1 MAANGSNGSA
11 SGGGD
16 AAPAAP
22 AICVRLD
29 IVDRM
34 KRWEGKVAV
43 VTGASGA
50 IGGAIAKELVRAG
63 MIVCALSRRRDKVEK
78 LRASLFDVAGNLN
91 CVECD
96 ITVED
101 DVKQAFGW
109 IEGAY
114 GGVDM
119 LVNNAGVI
127 TKCLLTEKNNT
138 RDLYTTMETNIIGLC
153 LCTREAVKSMK
164 ARDVKGH
171 IINVNSI
178 FGHKVHQAVPG
189 TRPLN
194 GMYPA
199 SKYAVTAITECI
211 RQELIYL
218 NTGCKVTSIS
228 PGLVEGDILS
238 TVSSN
243 ENEIVKYMPKLKPE
257 DVAEAVLYAIT
268 TPENVQINELVIKP
282 MGEFL

>member
-1 MAANGSNGSA
+1 MASNGANAGNESGETA
-11 SGGGD
+11 S
-16 AAPAAP
+16 PP
-22 AICVRLD
+22 TSVRLD
-29 IVDRM
+29 ICERM

-50 IGGAIAKELVRAG
+50 IGGAIAKELVKAG

-96 ITVED
+96 ITEEE
-101 DVKQAFGW
+101 DVKHAFGW
-109 IEGAY
+109 IANTY
-114 GGVDM
+114 GGVDI

-164 ARDVKGH
+164 LRDVKGH
-171 IINVNSI
+171 IININSI

-218 NTGCKVTSIS
+218 DTGCKVTSIS

-268 TPENVQINELVIKP
+268 TPDNVQIHDLVIKP

>member
-1 MAANGSNGSA
+1 MATNGANAGNDGNEGTATPTS
-11 SGGGD
+11 
-16 AAPAAP
+16 
-22 AICVRLD
+22 VR
-29 IVDRM
+29 INMTERM

-50 IGGAIAKELVRAG
+50 IGGAIAKELVKAG

-96 ITVED
+96 ITEEE
-101 DVKQAFGW
+101 DVKHAFGW
-109 IEGAY
+109 IANTY

-164 ARDVKGH
+164 SRDFKGH
-171 IINVNSI
+171 IININSI

-218 NTGCKVTSIS
+218 DSGCKVTSIS

-238 TVSSN
+238 TVSAN

-268 TPENVQINELVIKP
+268 TPDNVQIHDLVIKP

>member
-1 MAANGSNGSA
+1 MASNGANAGNES
-11 SGGGD
+11 SET
-16 AAPAAP
+16 AAPP
-22 AICVRLD
+22 TTVRLD
-29 IVDRM
+29 ICERM

-50 IGGAIAKELVRAG
+50 IGGAIAKELVKAG

-96 ITVED
+96 ITEEE
-101 DVKQAFGW
+101 DVKHAFGW
-109 IEGAY
+109 IANTY
-114 GGVDM
+114 GGVDI

-164 ARDVKGH
+164 LRDVKGH
-171 IINVNSI
+171 IININSI

-218 NTGCKVTSIS
+218 DTGCKVTSIS

-268 TPENVQINELVIKP
+268 TPDNVQIHDLVIKP

>member
-1 MAANGSNGSA
+1 MSANGSNGSND
-11 SGGGD
+11 SNDGT
-16 AAPAAP
+16 PAAP
-22 AICVRLD
+22 ATSVRID
-29 IVDRM
+29 IADRM
-34 KRWEGKVAV
+34 KRWQGKVAV

-50 IGGAIAKELVRAG
+50 IGGAIAKELVKAG

-78 LRASLFDVAGNLN
+78 LRVSLFDVAGNLN

-96 ITVED
+96 ITVEE
-101 DVKQAFGW
+101 DVKHAFGW
-109 IEGAY
+109 IENAY

-171 IINVNSI
+171 IININSI

-211 RQELIYL
+211 RQELVYL
-218 NTGCKVTSIS
+218 GTGCKVTSIS
-228 PGLVEGDILS
+228 PGLVEGDIVS
-238 TVSSN
+238 TSSTKDN
-243 ENEIVKYMPKLKPE
+243 DIVNYMPKLKPE

-268 TPENVQINELVIKP
+268 TPENVQIHELVIKP

>member
-1 MAANGSNGSA
+1 MS
-11 SGGGD
+11 
-16 AAPAAP
+16 
-22 AICVRLD
+22 IT
-29 IVDRM
+29 DRM

-50 IGGAIAKELVRAG
+50 IGGAIARELVKAG
-63 MIVCALSRRRDKVEK
+63 MIVCALARRRDKVEK

-96 ITVED
+96 ITQEE
-101 DVKQAFGW
+101 DVKHAFGW

-114 GGVDM
+114 GGVDL

-138 RDLYTTMETNIIGLC
+138 KDLYTTMETNIIGLC

-164 ARDVKGH
+164 ARDVHGH

-178 FGHKVHQAVPG
+178 FGHKVHQSVPG

-211 RQELIYL
+211 RQELVYL
-218 NTGCKVTSIS
+218 DSQVKVSVRKRRSPSVTIDKCTNSLPKISLFLSLPSTWYRASAQDWWRVTSS
-228 PGLVEGDILS
+228 LLTPSTRTTSLS
-238 TVSSN
+238 TCQN
-243 ENEIVKYMPKLKPE
+243 
-257 DVAEAVLYAIT
+257 
-268 TPENVQINELVIKP
+268 
-282 MGEFL
+282 

>member
-1 MAANGSNGSA
+1 MSTNEK
-11 SGGGD
+11 
-16 AAPAAP
+16 
-22 AICVRLD
+22 
-29 IVDRM
+29 M

-50 IGGAIAKELVRAG
+50 IGGAIAKELVKAG
-63 MIVCALSRRRDKVEK
+63 MIVCALARRRDKVEK

-96 ITVED
+96 ITMEE
-101 DVKQAFGW
+101 DVKHAFGW
-109 IEGAY
+109 IEGTY
-114 GGVDM
+114 GGVDL

-138 RDLYTTMETNIIGLC
+138 KDLYTTMETNIIGLC

-164 ARDVKGH
+164 ARDVHGH

-218 NTGCKVTSIS
+218 DSHIKVSSIS
-228 PGLVEGDILS
+228 PGLVEGDLVAS
-238 TVSSN
+238 HTTN

-257 DVAEAVLYAIT
+257 DVAEALLYAIT
-268 TPENVQINELVIKP
+268 TPDHVQIHELVIKP

>member
-1 MAANGSNGSA
+1 MS
-11 SGGGD
+11 
-16 AAPAAP
+16 
-22 AICVRLD
+22 IT
-29 IVDRM
+29 DRM

-50 IGGAIAKELVRAG
+50 IGGAIARELVKAG
-63 MIVCALSRRRDKVEK
+63 MIVCALARRRDKVEK

-96 ITVED
+96 ITQEE
-101 DVKQAFGW
+101 DVKHAFGW

-114 GGVDM
+114 GGVDL

-138 RDLYTTMETNIIGLC
+138 KDLYTTMETNIIGLC

-164 ARDVKGH
+164 ARDVHGH

-211 RQELIYL
+211 RQELVYL
-218 NTGCKVTSIS
+218 DSQVKVSSIS
-228 PGLVEGDILS
+228 PGLVEGDIVA
-238 TVSSN
+238 THTIN
-243 ENEIVKYMPKLKPE
+243 ENDLVKYMPKLKPE
-257 DVAEAVLYAIT
+257 DVAEAVLYVIT
-268 TPENVQINELVIKP
+268 TPDHVQVHELVIKP

>member
-1 MAANGSNGSA
+1 MAANGSNGNNDNNESI
-11 SGGGD
+11 
-16 AAPAAP
+16 P
-22 AICVRLD
+22 AIPPPSVRLD
-29 IVDRM
+29 IADRM
-34 KRWEGKVAV
+34 KRWHGKVAV

-50 IGGAIAKELVRAG
+50 IGGAIAIELVKSG

-78 LRASLFDVAGNLN
+78 LRVSLFDVAGSLN
-91 CVECD
+91 YVECD

-101 DVKQAFGW
+101 DIKYAFGW
-109 IEGAY
+109 IENTY

-119 LVNNAGVI
+119 LVNNAGII

-138 RDLYTTMETNIIGLC
+138 RDLYKTMETNIIGLS

-211 RQELIYL
+211 RQELVYL
-218 NTGCKVTSIS
+218 GTGCKVTSIS

-238 TVSSN
+238 TNTSKD
-243 ENEIVKYMPKLKPE
+243 NEIVNYMPKLKPE

-268 TPENVQINELVIKP
+268 TPENVQIHELIIKP